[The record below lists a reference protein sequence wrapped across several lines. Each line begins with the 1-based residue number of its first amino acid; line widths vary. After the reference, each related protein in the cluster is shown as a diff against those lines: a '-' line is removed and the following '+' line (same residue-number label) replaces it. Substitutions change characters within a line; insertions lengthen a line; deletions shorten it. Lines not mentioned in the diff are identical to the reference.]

1 MLNNQ
6 SPSLVPDP
14 HRLPGTRV
22 ICIAYRMV
30 ATIPYKDY
38 LDYQQFR
45 RVQVLDYS
53 AAVVYD
59 CRTGEQRGMTDAE
72 IERVSQANDKIKRVA

>member
-1 MLNNQ
+1 MFNNQ

-14 HRLPGTRV
+14 CFPSGTRV
-22 ICIAYRMV
+22 ICIAYRV
-30 ATIPYKDY
+30 IATIPYTNH
-38 LDYQQFR
+38 LDYRLYR

-72 IERVSQANDKIKRVA
+72 IQRVSRVASEFKRVA

>member
-1 MLNNQ
+1 MFNNQ

-53 AAVVYD
+53 AAVVHD
-59 CRTGEQRGMTDAE
+59 CRTGDTRPMTSEE
-72 IERVSQANDKIKRVA
+72 IARVKRISQEFKRVA

>member
-1 MLNNQ
+1 MFNNQ
-6 SPSLVPDP
+6 SPTLVPDP

-30 ATIPYKDY
+30 ATIPYLDY
-38 LDYQQFR
+38 LDYQQYR

-53 AAVVYD
+53 AAIVHD
-59 CRTGEQRGMTDAE
+59 CRTGAQRSMTDAE
-72 IERVSQANDKIKRVA
+72 IERVSRVSQEIKRVA

>member
-1 MLNNQ
+1 MFNNQ
-6 SPSLVPDP
+6 SPTLVPDP

-30 ATIPYKDY
+30 ATIPYLDY
-38 LDYQQFR
+38 LDYQQYR
-45 RVQVLDYS
+45 RVQVLDYT

-59 CRTGEQRGMTDAE
+59 CRTGDTRPMTNAE
-72 IERVSQANDKIKRVA
+72 IERVSRANDKIKRVA